1 MRWKSIPFFN
11 IFLSYTGL
19 FGIFNIIP
27 NLLLKDNKIN
37 RIKKES
43 LLFNIISAEKML
55 LSLEYG
61 NKNHPYF

>member
-1 MRWKSIPFFN
+1 MNAVKIFFFFLY

-43 LLFNIISAEKML
+43 LLFNIIISRRK
-55 LSLEYG
+55 
-61 NKNHPYF
+61 KNVIKLRVR